1 MSIFNTKEL
10 NNADG
15 IYHLA
20 EMLPKICKEECS
32 TTGDCYN
39 ICKEWVEGLELS
51 IPRDKCLEELKETG
65 AWDDDEL
72 EDDSDLELNIKYL
85 WLAAGYEL

>member
-1 MSIFNTKEL
+1 MIESPL
-10 NNADG
+10 NEADG

-20 EMLPKICKEECS
+20 EMLPKICIEECS
-32 TTGDCYN
+32 ASGDCYD
-39 ICKEWVEGLELS
+39 ICKEWVQSLGLC
-51 IPRDKCLEELKETG
+51 IPRHKCIKELKEVG

-72 EDDSDLELNIKYL
+72 EDETDLELNIKYL